1 MNKFP
6 LPLKSIS
13 PERTF
18 VNIALQLIRSTIG
31 VHFQSSIFHFHHALR
46 RSPTVLHTMRHL
58 EDTGYPAHGACYQ
71 PTNFHDIEIRFRSL

>member
-58 EDTGYPAHGACYQ
+58 EDIGSLAHDACHQ
-71 PTNFHDIEIRFRSL
+71 LTKFHDIEIRFRSL